1 MSASSG
7 RHFFISYSRTDTTQK
22 QNIIKQLRARG
33 INLWVDIENLVPGSP
48 AWEREIERAIRD
60 AAGIIV
66 LLSPDSNNSEWVR
79 REISFAQQN
88 DKQIFPVLI
97 RGEEDDS
104 VPLRLSNHQWVDL
117 RTDSDSGLDGLAD
130 ALKDQLGVTVVNKKM
145 EPQKKEP
152 IQWSPEDLR
161 KFAVPGLLVLIAL
174 ACIGGLVL
182 LGSIIRKNI
191 PTQSAT
197 MTVTMLTT
205 VPDVDPILTVTAGA
219 SEPAAD
225 LSGKIVYTC
234 QVNKANNSDQVCI
247 INADG
252 TGQRQLTESNDNQ
265 DASLSPDGQSVV
277 FVSNQTGPYEI
288 FETDLSGKT
297 TRLTDM
303 KSTLGVP
310 EISPDNDWIVFTN
323 RVDNFDQ
330 IWLMDRDGDNAQM
343 IFRSEGK
350 AAVAPTWSPDSKQI
364 LFAVGKDL
372 NRQLYVMGFDGRD
385 PRLLNDQILT
395 PGRTDW
401 SPQNMIAYFIG
412 DAWQREVWTMFLDST
427 GMVQVTDG
435 GNAQSPSFSSGGRYI
450 AFTAYTDVV
459 GRDEFSCEIFVMDLY
474 SKEKWQLTKNDYC
487 DYQPRWGN

>member
-7 RHFFISYSRTDTTQK
+7 RHFFISYSRTDTIQK

-48 AWEREIERAIRD
+48 AWEREIERAIRA

-117 RTDSDSGLDGLAD
+117 RTNSESGLDALAD
-130 ALKDQLGVTVVNKKM
+130 ALKDQLGITVVNKKI

-152 IQWSPEDLR
+152 IQWSPEDLK
-161 KFAVPGLLVLIAL
+161 KFALPGLLALIAL

-182 LGSIIRKNI
+182 LGSLLRKNI
-191 PTQSAT
+191 PSQLETQTANAAS
-197 MTVTMLTT
+197 
-205 VPDVDPILTVTAGA
+205 DVDPILTVTAGT
-219 SEPAAD
+219 SEPVAD
-225 LSGKIVYTC
+225 ISGKIVYTC
-234 QVNKANNSDQVCI
+234 QVNKANNSDQVCL

-252 TGQRQLTESNDNQ
+252 TGQRQLTKSNDNQ

-277 FVSNQTGPYEI
+277 FVSNQTGDYEI
-288 FETDLSGKT
+288 FETDLSGKSM
-297 TRLTDM
+297 RLTDL

-310 EISPDNDWIVFTN
+310 EISPDNKWIVFTN

-330 IWLMDRDGDNAQM
+330 IWLMDRGGNNSQM
-343 IFRSEGK
+343 IFSSDGK
-350 AAVAPTWSPDSKQI
+350 AAVAPTWSPDSKEI

-372 NRQLYVMGFDGRD
+372 SRQLYVMGIDGKD
-385 PRLLNDQILT
+385 PHLLSDQILT

-401 SPQNMIAYFIG
+401 STQNMIAYFIG
-412 DAWQREVWTMFLDST
+412 EAWKREVWTMNADAT
-427 GMVQVTDG
+427 GRVQVTDG
-435 GNAQSPSFSSGGRYI
+435 GNAQSPSFSAGGRYI
-450 AFTAYTDVV
+450 AFTAYTNVD
-459 GRDEFSCEIFVMDLY
+459 GRDELSCEIFVMDLY
-474 SKEKWQLTKNDYC
+474 SKEKWQLTKNDFC

>member
-48 AWEREIERAIRD
+48 AWEREIERAIRA

-88 DKQIFPVLI
+88 NKQIFPVLI

-117 RTDSDSGLDGLAD
+117 RTNADSGLDGLAD
-130 ALKDQLGVTVVNKKM
+130 ALKDQLGVTVVNKKV
-145 EPQKKEP
+145 EPQKKKS
-152 IQWSPEDLR
+152 IQWSPDDLK
-161 KFAVPGLLVLIAL
+161 KFALPGLLVLMAL

-182 LGSIIRKNI
+182 LGSLIRKNI

-197 MTVTMLTT
+197 QIATTAPGVDPMLTA
-205 VPDVDPILTVTAGA
+205 TAGT
-219 SEPAAD
+219 SEPVAD

-252 TGQRQLTESNDNQ
+252 TGQRQLTKSNDNQ
-265 DASLSPDGQSVV
+265 DASLSPDGQSVI
-277 FVSNQTGPYEI
+277 FVSNQTGHYEI
-288 FETDLSGKT
+288 FETDLSGKS
-297 TRLTDM
+297 TRLTDF
-303 KSTLGVP
+303 KSMLGVP
-310 EISPDNDWIVFTN
+310 EISPDNRRIVFTN

-343 IFRSEGK
+343 IFSSEGN
-350 AAVAPTWSPDSKQI
+350 AAVAPTWSPDSKEI

-372 NRQLYVMGFDGRD
+372 SRRLYVMDFDGRE
-385 PRLLNDQILT
+385 PRLISDNILT

-401 SPQNMIAYFIG
+401 STQNMIAYFIG
-412 DAWQREVWTMFLDST
+412 DTWQREVWTMYPDSS

-435 GNAQSPSFSSGGRYI
+435 GNAQSPSFSPGGRYI
-450 AFTAYTDVV
+450 AFTAYTDVD
-459 GRDEFSCEIFVMDLY
+459 GRDELSCEIFVMDLY
-474 SKEKWQLTKNDYC
+474 SKDKWRLTENDYC

>member
-1 MSASSG
+1 
-7 RHFFISYSRTDTTQK
+7 
-22 QNIIKQLRARG
+22 
-33 INLWVDIENLVPGSP
+33 VPGSP
-48 AWEREIERAIRD
+48 AWEREIERAIRG

-117 RTDSDSGLDGLAD
+117 RTDSESGLDGLAD

-145 EPQKKEP
+145 GPQKQRD
-152 IQWSPEDLR
+152 IQWSSNDLK
-161 KFAVPGLLVLIAL
+161 KFALPGLLALIAL
-174 ACIGGLVL
+174 ACIGGLIL

-191 PTQSAT
+191 ATPSAT
-197 MTVTMLTT
+197 LTVTTA
-205 VPDVDPILTVTAGA
+205 PDVDPILTATAGT
-219 SEPAAD
+219 SEPVAD
-225 LSGKIVYTC
+225 LFGKIVYTC
-234 QVNKANNSDQVCI
+234 QINKTNNSDQICL

-252 TGQRQLTESNDNQ
+252 TNQRQLTKSDDNQ
-265 DASLSPDGQSVV
+265 DASLSPDGQSVI
-277 FVSNQTGPYEI
+277 FVSNQTGHYEI
-288 FETDLSGKT
+288 FETDLSGKS
-297 TRLTDM
+297 TRLTDL

-310 EISPDNDWIVFTN
+310 EISPDNNWIVFTN
-323 RVDNFDQ
+323 RIDNFDQ
-330 IWLMDRDGDNAQM
+330 IWLMERNGKNAQM
-343 IFRSEGK
+343 IFRSDGN
-350 AAVAPTWSPDSKQI
+350 AAVAPTWSPDGRQI

-372 NRQLYVMGFDGRD
+372 NRQLYIMGFDGRD
-385 PRLLNDQILT
+385 PHLLSDQILT

-412 DAWQREVWTMFLDST
+412 DAWHREVWTMFSDGT
-427 GMVQVTDG
+427 GLVQVTDG

-450 AFTAYTDVV
+450 AFTAYTDVA
-459 GRDEFSCEIFVMDLY
+459 GRDELSCEIFVMDLF
-474 SKEKWQLTKNDYC
+474 SKEKWQLTKNEYC

>member
-48 AWEREIERAIRD
+48 AWEREIERALRD

-104 VPLRLSNHQWVDL
+104 VPLRLSNYQWVDL
-117 RTDSDSGLDGLAD
+117 RTNSDSGLDGLAD
-130 ALKDQLGVTVVNKKM
+130 ALKDQLGVTVANKKM
-145 EPQKKEP
+145 EPQKKKP
-152 IQWSPEDLR
+152 IQWQQGDLK
-161 KFAVPGLLVLIAL
+161 KFALPGLLALIAL
-174 ACIGGLVL
+174 GCIGGLFL
-182 LGSIIRKNI
+182 LGSILRNNI
-191 PTQSAT
+191 PIQSST
-197 MTVTMLTT
+197 MTATT
-205 VPDVDPILTVTAGA
+205 APDVDPILTVTVGT
-219 SEPAAD
+219 SEPVAD

-265 DASLSPDGQSVV
+265 DASLSLDGQVVV
-277 FVSNQTGPYEI
+277 FVSNETGHYEI
-288 FETDLSGKT
+288 FEMDLSGKS
-297 TRLTDM
+297 TRLTDLS
-303 KSTLGVP
+303 STLGVP
-310 EISPDNDWIVFTN
+310 EISPDNNWIVFTN
-323 RVDNFDQ
+323 RIDNFDQ
-330 IWLMDRDGDNAQM
+330 IWLMERNGINAQM

-401 SPQNMIAYFIG
+401 SPQDMIAYFIG
-412 DAWQREVWTMFLDST
+412 DTWQREVWTMFSDST

-459 GRDEFSCEIFVMDLY
+459 GRNELSCEIFVMDLY